1 MRSDLLGVNV
11 TIVFEFGIRLKIRMK
26 FWVGR
31 GVGVRDNGC
40 YVLGIATGIW
50 SVFYSGQSRLKSDAR
65 LMVQAHFGVL
75 LHRIHVAI
83 VVLKDLKKA

>member
-1 MRSDLLGVNV
+1 MWSDLLGVDV

-50 SVFYSGQSRLKSDAR
+50 SVFYSG
-65 LMVQAHFGVL
+65 
-75 LHRIHVAI
+75 
-83 VVLKDLKKA
+83 